1 MNKNNLNNRQDISDQ
16 QNDSQAAK
24 LAVVAAAITT
34 FGDALAT
41 VAAVLALEESR
52 QDNSDSADN
61 KNLQKQIDHLN
72 EEMRKLK
79 KQINSQKRYY
89 V

>member
-1 MNKNNLNNRQDISDQ
+1 MNNHNLNNRPDISDQ
-16 QNDSQAAK
+16 QNESQAAK
-24 LAVVAAAITT
+24 LAVIAAAITT

-61 KNLQKQIDHLN
+61 KNL
-72 EEMRKLK
+72 
-79 KQINSQKRYY
+79 
-89 V
+89 